1 MDKRHRKYWDILFAE
16 PPEIVPF
23 SFGSDVVNQ
32 GNSATLTCSIQRGDA
47 PISITWSLKGDIVS
61 SDPTM
66 KTTMIGDKLSFLV
79 NGEVGYRHSGMYT
92 CRASN
97 PAGSVTYST
106 ELKVNGKWI
115 KGTGSTGIFYLQN
128 RRILF
133 HLHLGPRWSMRVS
146 RLH

>member
-1 MDKRHRKYWDILFAE
+1 MDKRHRKHWNILFAE

-32 GNSATLTCSIQRGDA
+32 GDSATLTCSIRRGDA

-79 NGEVGYRHSGMYT
+79 IGEVGYRHSGMYT

-106 ELKVNGKWI
+106 ELKVNG
-115 KGTGSTGIFYLQN
+115 N
-128 RRILF
+128 
-133 HLHLGPRWSMRVS
+133 
-146 RLH
+146 